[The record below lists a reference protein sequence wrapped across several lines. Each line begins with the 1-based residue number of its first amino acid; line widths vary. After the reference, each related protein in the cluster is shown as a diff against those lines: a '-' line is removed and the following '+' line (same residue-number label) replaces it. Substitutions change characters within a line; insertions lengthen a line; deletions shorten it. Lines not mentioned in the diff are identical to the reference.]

1 MIVATNRSFAGFRLL
16 VPDVFNF
23 GAGGA
28 FGICRN
34 GLLCINGQER
44 LEVEKQFAS
53 KEFGEE
59 ARKEPAKK
67 FTPGEFSTPLE
78 TPIED
83 QVPKFVAPTPEQI
96 LAIKVHFMP
105 FT

>member
-1 MIVATNRSFAGFRLL
+1 M
-16 VPDVFNF
+16 
-23 GAGGA
+23 
-28 FGICRN
+28 
-34 GLLCINGQER
+34 
-44 LEVEKQFAS
+44 
-53 KEFGEE
+53 
-59 ARKEPAKK
+59 KEPAKE
-67 FTPGEFSTPLE
+67 FTLGEVPTPLE

>member
-1 MIVATNRSFAGFRLL
+1 MIAATNRSFAGFRLL
-16 VPDVFNF
+16 VPDVFDF

-53 KEFGEE
+53 KEAEE
-59 ARKEPAKK
+59 KARKEPAKT
-67 FTPGEFSTPLE
+67 FTPSEFSTPLE
-78 TPIED
+78 TH
-83 QVPKFVAPTPEQI
+83 
-96 LAIKVHFMP
+96 IKY
-105 FT
+105 

>member
-1 MIVATNRSFAGFRLL
+1 MF
-16 VPDVFNF
+16 
-23 GAGGA
+23 
-28 FGICRN
+28 
-34 GLLCINGQER
+34 
-44 LEVEKQFAS
+44 EVEKHFAS
-53 KEFGEE
+53 KEAKEE
-59 ARKEPAKK
+59 VRKEPAKT

-83 QVPKFVAPTPEQI
+83 QVPKVVAPTLEQI